1 MTALVGKPEK
11 IVLLGMI
18 TKMPVA
24 GVVWQT
30 LHYLLGFERLGYE
43 AHYVEAH
50 ARTPSMLMRHEEDD
64 SSARAAD
71 FLGTLMRR
79 FGLADRWA
87 FHALHADGRCY
98 GMSEPELRRLYRSAA
113 FLVNLHG
120 GTQPLA
126 EHAETGR
133 LVYLETDPVLLQV
146 ELHDGVPETVDFLS
160 AHQAFFTF
168 GENIGNPDCGL
179 PVSNRF
185 VFRPTRQPVV
195 LDLWAERGTRSRPVF
210 TTVGNWRQEWRP
222 VRLRGETY
230 TWSKHQEFLKV
241 LDLPRAT
248 GQRFE
253 LALSS
258 WSDADRAVLEEHGWS
273 VRAGLDVSTDMDV
286 YRDYIGSSLGEF
298 TVAKDQNVRLRSG
311 WFSDR
316 SATYLAAG
324 RPVITQETGFSK
336 VLPTGE
342 GLLPFTTRDDAVAAV
357 TDVVGDYDRH
367 SRAAVEVARECFD
380 SDVVLGRLLADLGAR
395 RPGHRQRADVAA
407 DPPLP
412 VDLVLTPVSKRP
424 TRVPE
429 DTVQR
434 VLALPLPLPD
444 RGGPPATFPAES
456 VVIVSYDNL
465 VFTRMCLESV
475 LATTDEGTEV
485 IVVDN
490 ASADGTPT
498 YLQEMATRIARIRP
512 ILNDANRGFVRA
524 ANQGLAAA
532 RGQLLVLLNN
542 DTILP
547 PGWLD
552 GLTAHLADGSVGM
565 VGPVTNAAGNEA
577 QIPAPY
583 RTYGELL
590 AFADSI
596 SRQPPQPVDIP
607 VLTMF
612 CVAMRR
618 DRYLTV
624 GDLDE
629 RFGLGMFEDDDY
641 AERMRAADLRVVCAQ
656 DVFVHHFGEASFG
669 KLVPTG
675 EYGELFRANRQRFT
689 EKWGRPWRAHGHRP
703 DPEYAGVIEQIRA
716 VVRAQIP
723 PDATVL
729 VVSKGDDRLLELDG
743 RRAMHFPQDAVGVYA
758 GHYPADDRE
767 AIEHL
772 EALRAQGASHL
783 LIPRTAAWWLSH
795 YTGLRRHL
803 EDRYTTCPADDA
815 CVVFA
820 LQGSP

>member
-1 MTALVGKPEK
+1 MRRPEK

-79 FGLADRWA
+79 FGLGDRWA

-98 GMSEPELRRLYRSAA
+98 GMSELELRRLYRSAA

-120 GTQPLA
+120 GTQPLT

-168 GENIGNPDCGL
+168 GENLGNADCEL
-179 PVSNRF
+179 PLSDRF
-185 VFRPTRQPVV
+185 PFLPTRQPVV
-195 LDLWAERGTRSRPVF
+195 LDLWAGRAATTRSTF
-210 TTVGNWRQEWRP
+210 TTIGNWRQDWRP
-222 VRLRGETY
+222 VYFRGDTY
-230 TWSKHQEFLKV
+230 TWSKHHEFLKV

-248 GQRFE
+248 GQDFE

-258 WSDADRAVLEEHGWS
+258 WSDADRAVLEKHGWS
-273 VRAGLDVSTDMDV
+273 VRPGLDVSTDLDA
-286 YRDYIGSSLGEF
+286 YRDYLGSSLGEF

-324 RPVITQETGFSK
+324 RPVITQETGFSN

-342 GLLPFTTRDDAVAAV
+342 GLLPFTTLDEAVAAV

-367 SRAAVEVARECFD
+367 ARAAVEVARECFD
-380 SDVVLGRLLADLGAR
+380 SDVVLGRLLTDLGAR
-395 RPGHRQRADVAA
+395 RNGQRQRGDVQAGTS
-407 DPPLP
+407 LP
-412 VDLVLTPVSKRP
+412 TDLVLTPISKRP
-424 TRVPE
+424 TRLPE

-434 VLALPLPLPD
+434 VLALPLPPPD
-444 RGGPPATFPAES
+444 RRGPPATSPAES
-456 VVIVSYDNL
+456 VVVVSYDNL
-465 VFTRMCLESV
+465 VFTRMCVETLLASTSV
-475 LATTDEGTEV
+475 STEV

-490 ASADGTPT
+490 GSTDGTPS
-498 YLQEMATRIARIRP
+498 YLREMAARFPRLRP
-512 ILNDANRGFVRA
+512 VLNDTNLGFVRA

-532 RGQLLVLLNN
+532 QGQLLVLLNN
-542 DTILP
+542 DTIVP
-547 PGWLD
+547 PGWLG

-577 QIPAPY
+577 QIPVPY
-583 RTYGELL
+583 RTYGELCS
-590 AFADSI
+590 FAAGMS
-596 SRQPPQPVDIP
+596 SQPPQAVDIP

-618 DRYLTV
+618 DLHTAI

-629 RFGLGMFEDDDY
+629 RFEMGMFEDDDY
-641 AERMRAADLRVVCAQ
+641 AERVRAAGLRVVCAQ

-675 EYGELFRANRQRFT
+675 EHGELFRANRQRFT
-689 EKWGRPWRAHGHRP
+689 EKWGRPWTAHGHRP
-703 DPEYAGVIEQIRA
+703 DPDYAALVQQIRA

-729 VVSKGDDRLLELDG
+729 VVSKGDDELLDLDG

-758 GHYPADDRE
+758 GHHPADDRE
-767 AIEHL
+767 AIDHL
-772 EALRAQGASHL
+772 EAMRARGASHL
-783 LIPRTAAWWLSH
+783 LLPRTAAWWLTH

-803 EDRYTTCPADDA
+803 EDRYTICPADDS

-820 LQGSP
+820 LRGPP